1 MGLTFVGLAT
11 AILVR
16 GDSDA
21 DNQLATVASLFVGI
35 ASLLVALM
43 DFFRQEP
50 APSDPAAYADD
61 LALTIRAQ
69 WLEEAESRR
78 LRDPRVLPLVWTTT
92 SRPVADEPRPGAAGG
107 RVLRIRLD
115 GRLDGRFDEVIGQ
128 LAAGYD
134 QLAGGRLVV
143 IGEPG
148 AGKTV
153 LALLLALGLLGA
165 REPGGPVPVV
175 LPVSSWDPVRERLD
189 DWIVRTLALPYYN
202 GRPEIPR
209 TLLTHGLL
217 VPVLDGL
224 DEIPESARRS
234 AIRGINNAI
243 GGERPVV
250 VTCRATEY
258 EDLIR
263 GGAPTLRRA
272 PVVEISPVPP
282 GDVAAYLREV
292 DWPSGTDWSQ
302 VFARLRAE
310 PRGPLAAA
318 LSTPLMVTS
327 ARLVYQRGGGDPGEL
342 LDGERFDCRYAVE
355 DHLMHRLVDAAYAPD
370 PALPEETRG
379 QDRWT
384 AEQARGWLTFL
395 ACHLHDHRERDLAW
409 WQMSERLL
417 SRWAGPMV
425 GVGAGGTLALVCV
438 TVIAVSG
445 TAGVYARNLALTA
458 LIFGGAF
465 ALLCT
470 MLWYATAGR
479 PPGRLSLTLAGS
491 VRRLWRGF
499 GSGVALAG
507 LSVLPVLAATAVI
520 NALPLRGFAV
530 VELYCRMLMVAVW
543 LAVVVGLALAAHN
556 WLNAPPARAARSSPA
571 ETLAQD
577 RRSAVTGALLAGLV
591 VGTITLPSWYAGV
604 LSGALLPRLLTDW
617 MGWPGDGR
625 VAPLAGRLEDELRA
639 LFNDDVVVMVCLSVL
654 TGVVFALLVLLTR
667 AWPRFLL
674 LRALLAL
681 RGQLPWCLMAFLAD
695 ARGRE
700 LLRQSSGTYQFR
712 HVRLQEALAGDLE
725 HGEEQRAGG
734 VAPAGVGRRVLL
746 AGGAVAAVGALS
758 AVAWAVPRD
767 MSRRVFLASEGFVG
781 VAFQPGSHLLVTR
794 ETSGQ
799 SWLWDADR
807 GHRVFMLGQTVPT
820 PVTFDSGGRLLT
832 EDTATG
838 DMSFRAVSA
847 GIFPENGWTPLPLDP
862 LRFVVRPDADEL
874 VVFHDSETRDESS
887 GRVVEVRPVNAGGR
901 VGQPSDDPQVI
912 AHLPVDLAALKHGDI
927 AVLTRWGEIWR
938 YRLPGFTAG
947 TRPLPRGLP
956 SDVQGTPRAIEVS
969 SYDGSITVLGS
980 KASEL
985 WRGDGRDRDWKLMP
999 PLTAAS
1005 AAAFNPAGP
1014 LLATG
1019 DDAGLVRLWNTGA
1032 HRRRPT
1038 ELTGHTG
1045 RITSVCFSS
1054 DGQWLATASDDGT
1067 VRLWDDLHRPE

>member
-1 MGLTFVGLAT
+1 MGLAFVGLAT
-11 AILVR
+11 AILVS
-16 GDSDA
+16 GDNDA

-35 ASLLVALM
+35 ASLLVALT

-50 APSDPAAYADD
+50 SPSDPAAYADD

-107 RVLRIRLD
+107 RVLRVRLD
-115 GRLDGRFDEVIGQ
+115 GRLDGRFDEVIAQ
-128 LAAGYD
+128 LASGYGR
-134 QLAGGRLVV
+134 LAGGRLVV

-153 LALLLALGLLGA
+153 LALLLALGLLGT
-165 REPGGPVPVV
+165 REPGDPVPVL

-263 GGAPTLRRA
+263 GGAPTLRRT

-282 GDVAAYLREV
+282 GDVVAYLREV
-292 DWPSGTDWSQ
+292 DWPPGTDWSQ
-302 VFARLRAE
+302 VFARLHAE

-342 LDGERFDCRYAVE
+342 LHGERFDCRYAVE

-379 QDRWT
+379 QGRWT

-425 GVGAGGTLALVCV
+425 GVGAGGALALASV

-445 TAGVYARNLALTA
+445 TEGVYARNLALTA

-491 VRRLWRGF
+491 IRRLWRGF

-530 VELYCRMLMVAVW
+530 VELYCRMFMVAVW

-604 LSGALLPRLLTDW
+604 LSGALLPRLLTGW
-617 MGWPGDGR
+617 MGWPGEGR
-625 VAPLAGRLEDELRA
+625 VARLASRMEDELRG

-674 LRALLAL
+674 LSALLAL
-681 RGQLPWCLMAFLAD
+681 RGQLPWRLMAFLAD
-695 ARGRE
+695 ARRRE

-725 HGEEQRAGG
+725 QGEEQWAGG
-734 VAPAGVGRRVLL
+734 AAPAGVGRRVLL
-746 AGGAVAAVGALS
+746 AGGAVAAVGVLS
-758 AVAWAVPRD
+758 AVSWTAPRD
-767 MSRRVFLASEGFVG
+767 MSRRVSLASPGFAG
-781 VAFQPGSHLLVTR
+781 MAFQPGSHLLFAR
-794 ETSGQ
+794 ESSGQ
-799 SWLWDADR
+799 AWLWDADR
-807 GHRVFMLGQTVPT
+807 RHRMPLPGLSVPG

-832 EDTATG
+832 MDPVTG
-838 DMSFRAVSA
+838 GMSFRTVS
-847 GIFPENGWTPLPLDP
+847 GGVVPEDGWTSVQADL
-862 LRFVVRPDADEL
+862 LRLVLRPDEGEL
-874 VVFHDSETRDESS
+874 VVFLDVGARGESS
-887 GRVVEVRPVNAGGR
+887 GPMVEVRPVDARGR
-901 VGQPSDDPQVI
+901 VKEPPEGPQEI
-912 AHLPVDLAALKHGDI
+912 AYLTVDLAVLKHGDI
-927 AVLTRWGEIWR
+927 AVLTEWGEIWR
-938 YRLPGFTAG
+938 YRFPDFTAG
-947 TRPLPRGLP
+947 TRPLPRGLS
-956 SDVQGTPRAIEVS
+956 SDLQGKPRAMEVS

-985 WRGDGRDRDWKLMP
+985 WRGDGRDRVWKPVL

-1005 AAAFNPAGP
+1005 AAAFSPAGP

-1019 DDAGLVRLWNTGA
+1019 DDSGLVRLWSTDA
-1032 HRRRPT
+1032 HRRPPK

-1045 RITSVCFSS
+1045 RITSACFSS

-1067 VRLWDDLHRPE
+1067 VRLWDDLHLP